1 MSHLSKGCRLPNH
14 EARRLL
20 SAQTEAR
27 KPKEEPKSYKQLGQK
42 LGSWSRPHPFFFW
55 VSAMQNIIFGVGPYF
70 MAVSFK
76 REWVRVSPKQPGLSS
91 FQSCDH
97 HVREDR
103 CSDAPRALVRLPWLA
118 PAASLC
124 SQTEYA
130 VSPKHLRLQKGKFV
144 GKPWG
149 RSNEGLTQ
157 WKQPQKGSLR
167 YFSNSLYTREL
178 WRGKRRF

>member
-1 MSHLSKGCRLPNH
+1 MSHLSKGCHLPNH

-20 SAQTEAR
+20 WAQTEAR
-27 KPKEEPKSYKQLGQK
+27 KPNEEPKSYKQLGQK

-103 CSDAPRALVRLPWLA
+103 WSDAPRALVRLPWLGCFPLFA
-118 PAASLC
+118 DRIRSFSKTSPV
-124 SQTEYA
+124 TERK
-130 VSPKHLRLQKGKFV
+130 VCGKTV
-144 GKPWG
+144 RTVERRVNTMK
-149 RSNEGLTQ
+149 T
-157 WKQPQKGSLR
+157 
-167 YFSNSLYTREL
+167 TT
-178 WRGKRRF
+178 KRQFEIFFQQFLH